1 MRDVNTNAEAQVSA
15 TVLVSGRVQGVY
27 YRKFTTDHATGL
39 GLVGFARN
47 LPDGRVEV
55 VAEGKRSDIE
65 KLIGLLEK
73 GPFHASV
80 ENVDVNWSSFSGEFT
95 DFRIRR

>member
-1 MRDVNTNAEAQVSA
+1 MRNTNAEAQVSA

-27 YRKFTTDHATGL
+27 YRKFTVDNATDI

-55 VAEGKRSDIE
+55 VAEGKRADIE

-73 GPFHASV
+73 GPSYASV
-80 ENVDVNWSSFSGEFT
+80 EDVDVSWSSASGEFR
-95 DFRIRR
+95 DFSIRR

>member
-1 MRDVNTNAEAQVSA
+1 MRDLNAEARVSA

-27 YRKFTTDHATGL
+27 YRKFTVDHATDL

-55 VAEGKRSDIE
+55 VAEGNREDIE
-65 KLIGLLEK
+65 KLIGFLEE
-73 GPFHASV
+73 GPSYASV
-80 ENVDVNWSSFSGEFT
+80 ETIDVDWSSFSGEFR
-95 DFRIRR
+95 DFGIQR

>member
-27 YRKFTTDHATGL
+27 YRKFTTDHATDL

-55 VAEGKRSDIE
+55 VAEGRRSDIE
-65 KLIGLLEK
+65 KLIRLLEK
-73 GPFHASV
+73 GPSHASV
-80 ENVDVNWSSFSGEFT
+80 ESIDVNWSSFSGEFA